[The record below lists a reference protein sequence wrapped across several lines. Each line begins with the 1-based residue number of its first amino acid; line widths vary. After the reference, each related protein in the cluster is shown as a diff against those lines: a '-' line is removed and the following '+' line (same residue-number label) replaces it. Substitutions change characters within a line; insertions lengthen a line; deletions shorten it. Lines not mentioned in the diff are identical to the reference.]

1 MFPRSRWSNPRL
13 SRLDMVLVR
22 TSVQWR
28 ELSIALMRARAG
40 MVAAMHGPRGSP
52 GPVAVKGLT
61 FHSSTQS
68 AMISR
73 DAH

>member
-1 MFPRSRWSNPRL
+1 M

-61 FHSSTQS
+61 
-68 AMISR
+68 APKPNV
-73 DAH
+73 DAEMLEMR